1 MSNYYVET
9 AKKFRELFI
18 PAITIFIGSVMAF
31 VMLITFYTNEED
43 AISHENSTILIESVL
58 QFLSE
63 NSLLFAIDY
72 AIWDDAIENIII
84 EPNEIWIEDNF
95 YTGVKST
102 PVVNGLL
109 AISKDKKIL
118 AYKQEDY
125 IAFDVK
131 PLLLEQLDPI
141 LNEFSNSPEKFP
153 RGYQGHFYANELLIS
168 FGIFPFTPKEE
179 LEYEKL
185 NSEITSSLLIVFR
198 TTNQQQLAQGGKKL
212 NIEKLEFAEVD
223 DNSQNQYVIEDSLGL
238 PSIALK
244 WNPIAT
250 GSKLLKRF
258 FPITLVISM
267 FLCLVIVVLYRRGST
282 IIEDLNQR
290 EVKQRHFQNA
300 LADLSGLRFSKKISL
315 LDDLN
320 ILFKKTLEVLEAENI
335 VCWELSDDQL
345 SVDCLVGYNYKAEK
359 NINRDS
365 YSLKSLGIFSQ
376 NENENNVRI
385 YNDLSVEKPFSPKV
399 HKVFESLAINKIMSV
414 RFYSQNEF
422 LGILSVERIREQ
434 SDFTE
439 DDALFFRAISNTIS
453 LLLSIDSQR
462 KLGEELQTAKEIA
475 EQANVAKSSFLANM
489 SHELRTPLNAI
500 IGFSE
505 ILIQKDTAFD
515 LKKYAE
521 YAELIRESGSHLL
534 DIVNEILDLAKIES
548 GKVELVETIT
558 DVQHI
563 WDACAPILKEAAKEK
578 DIEILC
584 EKFVDTKF
592 EVDKRIFRQIFVNL
606 LFNSIKFT
614 QNGGSISISSSYSD
628 QNGVTI
634 KFKDTGIGIVES
646 DLKKVMEP
654 FSQLENHLTKSH
666 GGTGLGLPLVKSF
679 IEMHQGTL
687 ELKSELGI
695 GTTAIITI
703 PTTRVINSIHQGS
716 SKFI

>member
-9 AKKFRELFI
+9 AKKFQELFI
-18 PAITIFIGSVMAF
+18 PAITIFIGSVIAF
-31 VMLITFYTNEED
+31 VMLITFYTSEED

-58 QFLSE
+58 NFLSE
-63 NSLLFAIDY
+63 NSLLFAIEY
-72 AIWDDAIENIII
+72 AKWDDAIRNVVI

-95 YTGVKST
+95 YAGVKST

-109 AISKDKKIL
+109 AINKDKKIL

-125 IAFDVK
+125 IAFDIK
-131 PLLLEQLDPI
+131 PLLLEQVDPI

-153 RGYQGHFYANELLIS
+153 RGNQGHFYANGLLIS
-168 FGIFPFTPKEE
+168 YGIFPFTPEKNS
-179 LEYEKL
+179 EYEKL
-185 NSEITSSLLIVFR
+185 RVKITSSLLIVFR
-198 TTNQQQLAQGGKKL
+198 TTNQQQLTQGGKKL
-212 NIEKLEFAEVD
+212 NIEKLEYAEID
-223 DNSQNQYVIEDSLGL
+223 DDGQNQYVIEDSLGL

-244 WNPIAT
+244 WQPIAT
-250 GSKLLKRF
+250 GSKLLKKF
-258 FPITLVISM
+258 FPITLIISM
-267 FLCLVIVVLYRRGST
+267 FLCLVVIVLYRRGST
-282 IIEDLNQR
+282 IIEDLNLR

-345 SVDCLVGYNYKAEK
+345 SVDCLVGYNYKTEK
-359 NINRDS
+359 NINRES
-365 YSLKSLGIFSQ
+365 TSLKSLGIFSQ
-376 NENENNVRI
+376 NESDNSVRI
-385 YNDLSVEKPFSPKV
+385 FNDLSTEKPYSPKV
-399 HKVFESLAINKIMSV
+399 HKILKDLEINKVMSV
-414 RFYSQNEF
+414 RVYSQNEF
-422 LGILSVERIREQ
+422 LGILSVERTQEQ

-462 KLGEELQTAKEIA
+462 KLSEELQAAKEIA

-515 LKKYAE
+515 LKKYAD
-521 YAELIRESGSHLL
+521 YAELIRESGSDLL
-534 DIVNEILDLAKIES
+534 KIVNEILDLAKIES
-548 GKVELVETIT
+548 GKVELIETIT

-563 WDACAPILKEAAKEK
+563 WDTCAPILREAAKEK
-578 DIEILC
+578 GIKILC
-584 EKFVDTKF
+584 ETFVDTKF
-592 EVDKRIFRQIFVNL
+592 EVDERIFRQIFVNL

-614 QNGGSISISSSYSD
+614 PSGGTISISSNYSD

-634 KFKDTGIGIVES
+634 TFKDTGIGMVES

-687 ELKSELGI
+687 ELKSELGV
-695 GTTAIITI
+695 GTTAIITV
-703 PTTRVINSIHQGS
+703 PSARVINSIHQGN